1 MSVRPEDEVTEPPP
15 IDPLTGRL
23 ADILDMLAGAV
34 VDDNETT
41 DAVRI
46 DRLALLE
53 RLRAV
58 TAALQAAESVKFAR
72 LQVAEQ
78 LAADVQ
84 PNAIG
89 RGIAEQIAL
98 ACRIS
103 PVMAARRLYT
113 ARALWLELPDTYGQL
128 SAGALSE
135 RVAEVVV
142 TETRH
147 LDPDARREVDRQL
160 AAAGIRKLG
169 FKAAASCARKTSYEA
184 DREGYVQRGRTERRY
199 RRVGIRPAPDTMAV
213 LTGYLP
219 VEQGIACYTAL
230 RQQADTAV
238 ATGDGRTRDQIMADT
253 LVERVTGQASAGDVN
268 IELQLM
274 MPLQALID
282 PDDSSAAV
290 LPGYGPLP
298 GGLAR
303 EIVATSKGRKWW
315 RRLFTGPNSQSGR
328 QGPIVSGDPSR
339 RCFDGWLAKLIRLR
353 DQTCRDPFCDSRI
366 RHIDHITRYSDGGRT
381 TFINGRG
388 ECERGN
394 LVREMPGWRI
404 KLLDCGFH
412 GGPHTIMIITPT
424 GHHYRSRAPDT
435 S

>member
-53 RLRAV
+53 RLQAV
-58 TAALQAAESVKFAR
+58 TAALQAAESVKFAQS
-72 LQVAEQ
+72 QVAEQ
-78 LAADVQ
+78 LAADVH
-84 PNAIG
+84 PDAIG

-103 PVMAARRLYT
+103 PVMAARRLNT
-113 ARALWLELPDTYGQL
+113 ARALWFELPDTCGQL
-128 SAGALSE
+128 SAGELSE

-160 AAAGIRKLG
+160 AAAGISKLG

-184 DREGYVQRGRTERRY
+184 DREGY
-199 RRVGIRPAPDTMAV
+199 
-213 LTGYLP
+213 
-219 VEQGIACYTAL
+219 
-230 RQQADTAV
+230 
-238 ATGDGRTRDQIMADT
+238 
-253 LVERVTGQASAGDVN
+253 
-268 IELQLM
+268 LQ
-274 MPLQALID
+274 
-282 PDDSSAAV
+282 
-290 LPGYGPLP
+290 PGSHH
-298 GGLAR
+298 A
-303 EIVATSKGRKWW
+303 
-315 RRLFTGPNSQSGR
+315 
-328 QGPIVSGDPSR
+328 
-339 RCFDGWLAKLIRLR
+339 
-353 DQTCRDPFCDSRI
+353 RI
-366 RHIDHITRYSDGGRT
+366 RHIDHITRYSDGGLT
-381 TFINGRG
+381 TYINGRG

-394 LVREMPGWRI
+394 LVREMPGWRT

-424 GHHYRSRAPDT
+424 GHHYRSPAPDT